1 MKKINKIFF
10 VFVLSLLVMPFV
22 TKAEQYTVCQ
32 NGCNYSDLD
41 ELLTA
46 VEGGAESYIDID
58 FQDSY
63 EYKIVNHNI
72 GNAYLVFRSTNGS
85 NVNVSGANNNV
96 ALTLGHLYL
105 GTYNASNDYVVKVTN
120 LRINETAGAVC
131 YDDNPGLCTVVDVEA
146 NSVID
151 NVSVSGKYTGLGLT
165 KGYQHTVNKYTFSGR
180 NYAISLIGF
189 NQGPYPDRSVTITN
203 SSLANC
209 NCSLLVYDYVVSQV
223 TDAIPL
229 KRRLIAFTDYDI
241 KVDSSQVNC
250 AKYGADNAQIASNP
264 VLFFTSSNTWSKVI
278 TKGSDIDSSANV
290 VEGFNSKVI
299 IDLEKA
305 KTISISSTD
314 SVIALFEELK
324 GVNPKDILWR
334 VADTSILKIVDGK
347 VVPLKV
353 GTTAITATFDNTNYT
368 VNYRVTSI
376 KGATIKNPKTGA
388 NVFLIIAAV
397 IAACALIFPVALKG
411 SQKQEQQ

>member
-1 MKKINKIFF
+1 MKKINKMFF
-10 VFVLSLLVMPFV
+10 VFVLSILVMPFV

-41 ELLTA
+41 ELLA
-46 VEGGAESYIDID
+46 GVEGGSESYIDVD

-63 EYKIVNHNI
+63 EYKIVNHDL

-85 NVNVSGANNNV
+85 NINVSGVNNNV
-96 ALTLGHLYL
+96 ALTLGHLYI
-105 GTYNASNDYVVKVTN
+105 GTYNSDNNYVFKLTN
-120 LRINETAGAVC
+120 LRINESTNNVC
-131 YDDNPGLCTVVDVEA
+131 YDENPGLCNVVDVES
-146 NSVID
+146 NSIID
-151 NVSVSGKYTGLGLT
+151 NVYVSGKKSGLGLT
-165 KGYQHTVNKYTFSGR
+165 KGYQHTVNKYTFNGN
-180 NYAISLIGF
+180 NYAVSLVGL
-189 NQGPYPDRSVTITN
+189 NEGSYPERSVTITN
-203 SSLANC
+203 SNLANC
-209 NCSLLVYDYVVSQV
+209 NCSILVYDYEIKNA
-223 TDAIPL
+223 AIDTFL
-229 KRRLIAFTDYDI
+229 QRRQIAFTEYSI

-250 AKYGADNAQIASNP
+250 AKYGADSAQVASNP
-264 VLFFTSSNTWSKVI
+264 VLFFTSSNTWDRVI

-299 IDLEKA
+299 IDLAKA
-305 KTISISSTD
+305 KTISITSTD
-314 SVIALFEELK
+314 SVMALFEELK
-324 GVNPKDILWR
+324 GVNPQDILWR
-334 VADTSILKIVDGK
+334 VADPSILKIVDGK

-397 IAACALIFPVALKG
+397 ITACALIFPVALKG
-411 SQKQEQQ
+411 AQKQEQQ